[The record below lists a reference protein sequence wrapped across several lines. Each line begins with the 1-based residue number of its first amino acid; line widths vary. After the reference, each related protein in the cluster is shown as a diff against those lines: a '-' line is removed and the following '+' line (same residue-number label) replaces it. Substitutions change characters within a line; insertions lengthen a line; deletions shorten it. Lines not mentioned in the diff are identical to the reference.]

1 MNFTYN
7 NHLKYYIGDKLYGQ
21 RQSSEEK
28 YRVTVGS
35 IDSEYYR
42 TTNFANELRR
52 TAQTVYEDFGKDIAL
67 FLSGGTDSEIV
78 ARNFLSIGIKPR
90 CFTIKF
96 QNDFNIS
103 DVNEA
108 IDLARELDLPH
119 EIIDF
124 DINEFYLSG
133 QASEFGGQIQCTQ
146 IAYLNVYHWIS
157 KLGIPAVMG
166 GELLLRRNPAIWYH
180 CFRENEDA
188 SAMRFSLKYNIP
200 VVNEWFSYTPEL
212 MLLYLEDIEIK
223 NLVSVRSINYA
234 DSVSIKNSILKRL
247 LPEIRE
253 RNKTHGFENL
263 LEFNKTVYD
272 DLSKQQIPRS
282 YSLNGIEY
290 YQCLHMLKT
299 NSKI

>member
-1 MNFTYN
+1 LFSHRETT
-7 NHLKYYIGDKLYGQ
+7 D
-21 RQSSEEK
+21 EK
-28 YRVTVGS
+28 YRVTVGT
-35 IDSEYYR
+35 IDKDYYKN
-42 TTNFANELRR
+42 TNFANELSR
-52 TAQTVYEDFGKDIAL
+52 TAQLVYEDFGSDIGI

-90 CFTIKF
+90 CFTIRF
-96 QNDFNIS
+96 LGGYNNS
-103 DVNEA
+103 DVEEA
-108 IDLARELDLPH
+108 IDLAKELNLPH

-124 DINEFYLSG
+124 DIKDFYLSG
-133 QASEFGGQIQCTQ
+133 QASEFGAQIQCTQ
-146 IAYLNVYHWIS
+146 IAYLTVYYWIS
-157 KLGIPAVMG
+157 KLNIPAVMG
-166 GELLLRRNPAIWYH
+166 GELLLRKNPAIWYH

-188 SAMRFSLKYNIP
+188 SAMRFSMKYNIP

-223 NLVSVRSINYA
+223 NLVSVRPINYA

-253 RNKTHGFENL
+253 RKKTHGFENL

-272 DLSKQQIPRS
+272 DLSRQQMPRS

-299 NSKI
+299 KSKI